1 MRSFLN
7 SEIGRPCRLQK
18 PVARRMRILK
28 TAETKNEG
36 GSHWLKTCDD
46 DSKI

>member
-7 SEIGRPCRLQK
+7 SEIDRPCRLQK

-28 TAETKNEG
+28 TAEG

>member
-7 SEIGRPCRLQK
+7 SEIGRPYRLQK

-28 TAETKNEG
+28 TAETKMRVVLIG
-36 GSHWLKTCDD
+36 
-46 DSKI
+46 